1 MGGSTISCGVG
12 SFGIATS
19 GVAPLTS
26 FAVCARAESTQSA
39 AKMDITAA
47 LMTMPDGT
55 CGFVG
60 SRPCPV
66 RRCLAVRSRVVLLSA
81 PTRPALPA
89 TFSIL
94 RVFGIGDSSV
104 CSQLRWVALGW
115 VIAFSYCV
123 VLDFE
128 SAIASPI
135 VAGRNATARPNIEL
149 ALRMQP
155 HDLSSG
161 CFVVCPFRAVLG
173 CWVVWSSC
181 RDSLLRFQYQGA

>member
-1 MGGSTISCGVG
+1 MPV
-12 SFGIATS
+12 AT
-19 GVAPLTS
+19 
-26 FAVCARAESTQSA
+26 
-39 AKMDITAA
+39 A

-55 CGFVG
+55 CGVAG
-60 SRPCPV
+60 SRPYPV
-66 RRCLAVRSRVVLLSA
+66 RRCLAARSRAVLLAA
-81 PTRPALPA
+81 PTRLALPV

-94 RVFGIGDSSV
+94 CVFGIGDSSV

-135 VAGRNATARPNIEL
+135 VAGLNATARPNIEL
-149 ALRMQP
+149 ALRKQP

-161 CFVVCPFRAVLG
+161 CFMVCPFRAVLG

-181 RDSLLRFQYQGA
+181 RHSISALGIKARIA